1 MKKLYKR
8 VNSKCLTIESM
19 YTCLVKCSTGCK
31 YCTAGCSDITV
42 AGAMIGA
49 PAVGG
54 DVDEILV
61 AIGSAVG

>member
-19 YTCLVKCSTGCK
+19 YTCLVKCSTGCQ

-42 AGAMIGA
+42 AGALIGM
-49 PAVGG
+49 PAVKGFP
-54 DVDEILV
+54 DADLA